1 MVLFDLI
8 LQAAPGDARIFGCF
22 GPITGTGLETG
33 DAENPLEN
41 EVGKTAREKTLD

>member
-8 LQAAPGDARIFGCF
+8 
-22 GPITGTGLETG
+22 TGTVLETG

-41 EVGKTAREKTLD
+41 EVRKTARGKTLD